1 MIFKIM
7 TSKDRFE
14 IRIIRFLRVLC
25 QNLATWEAGPRLSY
39 LLSPYLALCHL
50 RTSVAFAQTARPI
63 VPRPIHML
71 PLTQPPLRPRSRH
84 ITSEVQLQGQIQPR
98 KVY

>member
-7 TSKDRFE
+7 TLKVRFE
-14 IRIIRFLRVLC
+14 IRILRFLRVLC
-25 QNLATWEAGPRLSY
+25 QNLATWEAWPRLSY
-39 LLSPYLALCHL
+39 LLYLALCHL

-63 VPRPIHML
+63 VPSPIHML
-71 PLTQPPLRPRSRH
+71 PLTQPPLRPRSQH